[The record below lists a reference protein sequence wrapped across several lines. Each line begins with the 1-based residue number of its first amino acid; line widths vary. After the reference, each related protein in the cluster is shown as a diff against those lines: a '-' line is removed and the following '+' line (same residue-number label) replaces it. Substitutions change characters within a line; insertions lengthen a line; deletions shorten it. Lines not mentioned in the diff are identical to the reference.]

1 MRPAWR
7 IGARPQVLGNILG
20 FRELVTTTLVRRC
33 GGFACGNPSPL
44 VEVAV
49 LVRISSASGARLW
62 SDLPEIGKQL
72 PSRRQIA
79 RRETDV
85 VLRWRGR
92 WTAIHGSVLDT
103 TLRIGRHP
111 PVLRLLDPMSTT
123 TGPFTPCPHS
133 RRPPRKA
140 LSLLPSCAPGGSSLS
155 FLLLPPPRTT

>member
-7 IGARPQVLGNILG
+7 IGAHPQVLGKILG

-79 RRETDV
+79 RRDITRPPRREVDPSTHH
-85 VLRWRGR
+85 R
-92 WTAIHGSVLDT
+92 SVLDT

-123 TGPFTPCPHS
+123 TGPFTPCPHR

-140 LSLLPSCAPGGSSLS
+140 LSLFPSCAPGGSSLS